1 MEASKGPVIRDIKT
15 LDDPFVHTLQD
26 IYSAGN
32 QTTKAL
38 PKLIDEATHP
48 DLKQGFET
56 RLRQTKTQIRR
67 LEKVFQMT
75 GHSPMTVTCA
85 AINGI
90 IEEAG
95 EIADQDAL
103 DAPLM
108 ASAQTVERDEIT
120 RCGAPIAWAKCL
132 GQAPGTGGLCRRAPA
147 DPRRRRRPPPPAHR
161 HGGASGQPA
170 RPGSDPGARKALR

>member
-85 AINGI
+85 AINCI

-132 GQAPGTGGLCRRAPA
+132 GQVPGPSDWDGRIAPA
-147 DPRRRRRPPPPAHR
+147 CS
-161 HGGASGQPA
+161 SG
-170 RPGSDPGARKALR
+170 SST